1 MIHLD
6 LLTAKIDASGLKQRF
21 IAEQIGMSDSL
32 LTKILKGEAE
42 FKASEI
48 VKLANL
54 LHLSD
59 EERLRGLD
67 LHRG

>member
-1 MIHLD
+1 MIDMDQLI
-6 LLTAKIDASGLKQRF
+6 AKIDASGLKRRF

-32 LTKILKGEAE
+32 LSKKLKGEAE

-48 VKLANL
+48 VKMANL

-59 EERLRGLD
+59 EERVSIFM
-67 LHRG
+67 HN